1 MINFLYF
8 MKLSPYYFLS
18 IHTRDSITQIS
29 CTETYVL
36 EYHKMKWYTFNS
48 QKGTAF
54 HPNQFAPHSIVHR
67 SDLTEHCGSSLKV
80 NQTSRL
86 MNIIERQTRRGVS
99 QSPSVPSSALA
110 RARAKPLGLFNRRLR
125 FFEHR
130 NPSRVGSPVFSPL
143 RAVTLTSLSGFPCV
157 CRGLAPP

>member
-67 SDLTEHCGSSLKV
+67 SELTEHCGSSLKV

-99 QSPSVPSSALA
+99 QSPSMPSSALGA
-110 RARAKPLGLFNRRLR
+110 RARARARKATRPL
-125 FFEHR
+125 
-130 NPSRVGSPVFSPL
+130 
-143 RAVTLTSLSGFPCV
+143 
-157 CRGLAPP
+157 